1 MIITIFNDNC
11 LCFEHIVV
19 TNESLKHYDNK
30 SDLLYTN
37 DVSIH
42 IDKNNRYVNIN
53 AEKFKIVR
61 ISNNMNTWLKLE
73 RLEGNDLPLPRK
85 ATSGAAGLD
94 FAACLTRPCQ
104 RWEEGGNKIT
114 FNPYIRGNADFFI
127 MPGEQIGISLG
138 FKAQLDSNYALLLYL
153 RSSSGIKGLM
163 LSNLVG
169 VIDSDYRGEL
179 YAIIH
184 NRTDRHI
191 KINHGD
197 RIVQGIVTHIHDVL
211 VTEGEVDETMRG
223 EGGLGSTGS

>member
-1 MIITIFNDNC
+1 MRVTIFNDKC
-11 LCFEHIVV
+11 LCFEHI
-19 TNESLKHYDNK
+19 EISQSGLKYMDNK
-30 SDLLYTN
+30 YDPLYADN
-37 DVSIH
+37 ISIY
-42 IDKNNRYVNIN
+42 IDNNNRHVNIN
-53 AEKFKIVR
+53 AEQFKIVR
-61 ISNNMNTWLKLE
+61 ISKSMNTWLKLE
-73 RLEGNDLPLPRK
+73 RLEGNDLPLPQR
-85 ATSGAAGLD
+85 ATSGAAGID

-104 RWEEGGNKIT
+104 RWEEGVRT
-114 FNPYIRGNADFFI
+114 SFHPDDDLFI

-179 YAIIH
+179 YAILS
-184 NRTDRHI
+184 NRSDRYI

-211 VTEGEVDETMRG
+211 VTEGKVDDTIRG

>member
-1 MIITIFNDNC
+1 MRLTIFNDSC
-11 LCFEHIVV
+11 LSFEHIEV
-19 TNESLKHYDNK
+19 NNDSLKYFDNK
-30 SDLLYTN
+30 GDPLYADN
-37 DVSIH
+37 LSIH
-42 IDKNNRYVNIN
+42 IDKNNRHVNIN
-53 AEKFKIVR
+53 AEHFKIIR
-61 ISNNMNTWLKLE
+61 IAKNMNTWLKLE
-73 RLEGNDLPLPRK
+73 RLDGNDLPLPQK
-85 ATSGAAGLD
+85 ATQGAAGID

-104 RWEEGGNKIT
+104 RWEEG
-114 FNPYIRGNADFFI
+114 IRTAFHPDDDLFI

-179 YAIIH
+179 YAIMC
-184 NRTDRHI
+184 NRTDRYI

-197 RIVQGIVTHIHDVL
+197 RIVQGIITHINDVL
-211 VTEGEVDETMRG
+211 VTEGKVDETTRG

>member
-1 MIITIFNDNC
+1 MRVTIFNDKC
-11 LCFEHIVV
+11 LNFEHIEIG
-19 TNESLKHYDNK
+19 NSGLKYLDNK
-30 SDLLYTN
+30 NDKLYA
-37 DVSIH
+37 DKISIH
-42 IDKNNRYVNIN
+42 IDNNNRYVDIN
-53 AEKFKIVR
+53 AEQFKIIR

-73 RLEGNDLPLPRK
+73 RLDGNDLPLPQK
-85 ATSGAAGLD
+85 ATSGAAGID

-104 RWEEGGNKIT
+104 RWEEGVRT
-114 FNPYIRGNADFFI
+114 SFNPDDELFI

-138 FKAQLDSNYALLLYL
+138 FKAELNNNYALLLYL

-179 YAIIH
+179 FAIIC
-184 NRTDRHI
+184 NRTDKYI

-211 VTEGEVDETMRG
+211 VTEGKVDVTTRG